1 MKIAIIGAGS
11 VGTNLH
17 HAFELKGIKTELIHG
32 RPLTAPK
39 TPKPLSGLF
48 YGQPLA
54 ARSSRALHPLK
65 GEGVVD
71 GGGNEPAGNG
81 QMLNGFDVYIYA
93 IADQALREVVSVI
106 HAPKAL
112 HLHTSGTMPIDV
124 FGEDK
129 PHAGILYFFQSFSRD
144 VLIDD
149 WSGIPCFISGRNID
163 DIAAIYSLAQT
174 LTSRIYEANQHDRE
188 RLHIAGVFAN
198 NYTNLMYR
206 IAADILKDTQ
216 IPFEA
221 LLPLIDNTAAKVHKM
236 APKDAQT
243 GPAQRGDEAVMEH
256 QIEVLSKQVPS
267 TKEGDGFSAEEKVA
281 VYQALGALIE
291 KKHIHPKPKEE

>member
-39 TPKPLSGLF
+39 TPKPLSGSPF
-48 YGQPLA
+48 
-54 ARSSRALHPLK
+54 K
-65 GEGVVD
+65 GEGIVD
-71 GGGNEPAGNG
+71 GGGDEPAGKG

-112 HLHTSGTMPIDV
+112 HLHTSGTMPMDV

-129 PHAGILYFFQSFSRD
+129 PHAGVMYFLQSFSRE

-149 WSGIPCFISGRNID
+149 WSGIPCFVSGRNID
-163 DIAAIYSLAQT
+163 DVAAVYSLAQC
-174 LTSRIYEANQHDRE
+174 LTSRIYEADQHDRE

-198 NYTNLMYR
+198 NYSNLMYR
-206 IAADILKDTQ
+206 IAADILRDTH

-243 GPAQRGDEAVMEH
+243 GPAQRGDMAVMKH
-256 QIEVLSKQVPS
+256 QIEVLKAPLGPPM
-267 TKEGDGFSAEEKVA
+267 EGGRPRGDVFSAEEMCE
-281 VYQALGALIE
+281 VYRVLGVLIA
-291 KKHIHPKPKEE
+291 KKHNHPAPPTGQQ

>member
-1 MKIAIIGAGS
+1 M
-11 VGTNLH
+11 GTNLH
-17 HAFELKGIKTELIHG
+17 HAFTLKGIKTELIHA
-32 RPLTAPK
+32 RPLTDPTA
-39 TPKPLSGLF
+39 TRSGSDLEAVLQQS
-48 YGQPLA
+48 GPTA
-54 ARSSRALHPLK
+54 ERSYSNAVRLPEA
-65 GEGVVD
+65 
-71 GGGNEPAGNG
+71 
-81 QMLNGFDVYIYA
+81 DVYIYA
-93 IADQALREVVSVI
+93 IADQALREVVSKI

-112 HLHTSGTMPIDV
+112 HLHTSGTMPIEV

-129 PHAGILYFFQSFSRD
+129 PHSGILYFFQSFSRE

-206 IAADILKDTQ
+206 IAADILQDTQ

-236 APKDAQT
+236 KPADAQT
-243 GPAQRGDEAVMEH
+243 GPAQRGDQAVMEH

-267 TKEGDGFSAEEKVA
+267 TKEGDGFTAEEKVA
-281 VYQALGALIE
+281 VYQALAALIG
-291 KKHIHPKPKEE
+291 KGQNH